1 MTKSA
6 TDVRTVSLPSGEA
19 VPALGQGT
27 WGMGEQKKRRAH
39 EVAALKLGLDLG
51 MTLIDTA
58 EMYGDGGAEEVVG
71 EAVAG
76 RRDEV
81 FLVSKV
87 LPHHATRRGTITA
100 CHSTL
105 KRLGVEQL
113 DLYLLHWRE
122 DVPLDETLE
131 AFDTLNRSGE
141 IRYWGV
147 SNFDTSDMKELIA
160 LPPGGAVAANQVL
173 YNLSR
178 RGIEFD
184 LLPWCRERQIPIM
197 AYSPIDQGRL
207 LERPVVAR
215 IAKTHHATPAQVALA
230 WVLRHED
237 VVAIP
242 KGAHLDHVRQ
252 NRAALDIHLT
262 PEDLAEI
269 DRDLPPSRK
278 KIPLEM
284 L

>member
-1 MTKSA
+1 M
-6 TDVRTVSLPSGEA
+6 SLHDEISDRRSNRVAPFGRGRS
-19 VPALGQGT
+19 ALGQGT

-122 DVPLDETLE
+122 EVPLEETLE

-160 LPPGGAVAANQVL
+160 LPGWRSGGRQSGPVQPLATRDRVRSPALVPRTPDSDHGVLADRPGPAARTAG
-173 YNLSR
+173 R
-178 RGIEFD
+178 RAD
-184 LLPWCRERQIPIM
+184 RE
-197 AYSPIDQGRL
+197 D
-207 LERPVVAR
+207 
-215 IAKTHHATPAQVALA
+215 
-230 WVLRHED
+230 
-237 VVAIP
+237 
-242 KGAHLDHVRQ
+242 
-252 NRAALDIHLT
+252 
-262 PEDLAEI
+262 
-269 DRDLPPSRK
+269 PSRNDPRK
-278 KIPLEM
+278 SRSPGS
-284 L
+284 